1 MRLIRYLRENRPQI
15 GFLVGD
21 RVVDLM
27 DAYWTWGHRAG
38 SFWEYLTAQPP
49 TDVGDLLRDADIWAG
64 VGELHDFIRGQRQLK
79 AKEAL
84 GEIPTIALE
93 RITLLPPLRHPS
105 KIICA
110 GLNYPPPPSADTWTP
125 PQYPVLFH
133 KVATS
138 LIGHRSPIVLPRI
151 SQRVEYEGELVVVIS
166 KGGKNI
172 PQEESLEHIAGYT
185 IANDVGAAD
194 IERRTSQWAS
204 GKMFDTFLPL
214 GPALVT
220 RDEIQAA
227 NSLMIKTT
235 LNERTV
241 QESTTAEMVFDVSYL
256 ISYISTLTTL
266 KPGDLILTGSPK
278 RVSERPDPRIP
289 LQPGDRV
296 SIEIEGLGTLSNPI
310 AAEEG

>member
-1 MRLIRYLRENRPQI
+1 MRLIRYLRENKPQI
-15 GFLVGD
+15 GFLFGD
-21 RVVDLM
+21 WVVDLM
-27 DAYWTWGHRAG
+27 DAYWTWGQRAG
-38 SFWEYLTAQPP
+38 SFWEHLEGQPP
-49 TDVGDLLRDADIWAG
+49 TDIGALLRDADIWLG
-64 VGELHDFIRGQRQLK
+64 VGELHDFVQGQRQL
-79 AKEAL
+79 ETEEMFD
-84 GEIPTIALE
+84 EIPALALE
-93 RITLLPPLRHPS
+93 RTSLLPPLRHPG
-105 KIICA
+105 KIVCT
-110 GLNYPPPPSADTWTP
+110 GLNYPPSPGSDAWTP

-138 LIGHRSPIVLPRI
+138 LVGHLSPIILPRV
-151 SQRVEYEGELVVVIS
+151 SRRVTYEGELAVVIG

-172 PQEESLEHIAGYT
+172 PQEQTWGHIGGYT

-194 IERRTSQWAS
+194 IEKRSSQWTS

-220 RDEIQAA
+220 EDEIPTA
-227 NSLMIKTT
+227 NSLMIKTM

-241 QESTTAEMVFDVSYL
+241 QESTSAEMIFDVSHL

-266 KPGDLILTGSPK
+266 EPGDLILTGSPK
-278 RVSERPDPRIP
+278 RVGEQPDPRIP

-296 SIEIEGLGTLSNPI
+296 SIEIEGLGTLSNPV

>member
-1 MRLIRYLRENRPQI
+1 MRLIRYSRENKPQI
-15 GFLVGD
+15 GFLLGD
-21 RVVDLM
+21 WVVDLM

-38 SFWEYLTAQPP
+38 SFWEHLEGQPP
-49 TDVGDLLRDADIWAG
+49 TDVCTLLRDADIWAG
-64 VGELHDFIRGQRQLK
+64 VGELHDFVQDQRQFK
-79 AKEAL
+79 IGEMF
-84 GEIPTIALE
+84 GEIPALALE
-93 RITLLPPLRHPS
+93 QTSLLPPLRHPG
-105 KIICA
+105 KIVCA
-110 GLNYPPPPSADTWTP
+110 GLNYPPPPGSDAWIP

-138 LIGHRSPIVLPRI
+138 LVGHLSPIVLPRI
-151 SQRVEYEGELVVVIS
+151 SQRVTYEGELAVVIG

-172 PQEESLEHIAGYT
+172 PQEQTWGHIAGYT

-194 IERRTSQWAS
+194 IEGRTSQWTS

-220 RDEIQAA
+220 QNEIQAA
-227 NSLMIKTT
+227 NNLKIKTT
-235 LNERTV
+235 LNQRTV
-241 QESTTAEMVFDVSYL
+241 QESTTAEMVFDIADL

-266 KPGDLILTGSPK
+266 EPGDLILTSSPK
-278 RVSERPDPRIP
+278 RVGERPDPRTP

-296 SIEIEGLGTLSNPI
+296 SIEIEGLGTLSNPV